1 MCLFAIVFFF
11 FFKQK
16 TAYEMRIS
24 DWSSDVCSSDL
35 PGTPGLLH
43 RIGGI
48 EKKAGT
54 GNIEYSPA
62 NHQEMTDLRRDKV
75 AGIAIPDQQVDLGDP
90 SGKLVVVGWGSTFG
104 PIHQAVRRARTRG
117 LDVSHIH
124 LRHIWPMPKNLE
136 GLLKGFERVLVPEM
150 NTGQLKTG

>member
-1 MCLFAIVFFF
+1 MIRRPPRSTRTDTLFPYTTLF
-11 FFKQK
+11 
-16 TAYEMRIS
+16 RS
-24 DWSSDVCSSDL
+24 
-35 PGTPGLLH
+35 H

-124 LRHIWPMPKNLE
+124 LRRSE
-136 GLLKGFERVLVPEM
+136 ERRVGKACVSTCRSRLSPY
-150 NTGQLKTG
+150 N

>member
-1 MCLFAIVFFF
+1 
-11 FFKQK
+11 
-16 TAYEMRIS
+16 
-24 DWSSDVCSSDL
+24 
-35 PGTPGLLH
+35 
-43 RIGGI
+43 
-48 EKKAGT
+48 
-54 GNIEYSPA
+54 
-62 NHQEMTDLRRDKV
+62 MTDLRRDKV
-75 AGIAIPDQQVDLGDP
+75 AGIAIPDQQVALGDP

-150 NTGQLKTG
+150 NTGQLKTVLRDQFLVDAKPLNKVSGQTYRIEIGRASCRERVCQTV

>member
-1 MCLFAIVFFF
+1 MIRRPPRSTRTDTLFPYTTLF
-11 FFKQK
+11 
-16 TAYEMRIS
+16 RS
-24 DWSSDVCSSDL
+24 
-35 PGTPGLLH
+35 H

-136 GLLKGFERVLVPEM
+136 GLLKGFEIGRAPV
-150 NTGQLKTG
+150 